1 MDRLIDAAASHGVH
15 YRRPQL
21 EDDEVTAFIAATA
34 NRKTRRLA
42 TAVAIAAGGVLT
54 LSACGAGQV
63 SQTSDQVAAVNG
75 NSAEVG
81 NISLR
86 NVHVVYPQTEEY
98 SIEPGGKVELGF
110 IVVNNSPAS
119 ADTLT
124 RISTTAASSITVGEE
139 SGGTEIAPLTALGAG
154 APVDNQVED
163 PGIPLQFIVVELNG
177 IGEEV
182 RPGLTVPVTFTF
194 EEAGDVELLVPVD
207 AGQVLPR
214 DVSAKSPVEAEAH
227 SVEES
232 IVETQVEEATDGN
245 N

>member
-1 MDRLIDAAASHGVH
+1 M
-15 YRRPQL
+15 
-21 EDDEVTAFIAATA
+21 TAFIAATA

-42 TAVAIAAGGVLT
+42 SALAIAAGGVLA
-54 LSACGAGQV
+54 LSSCSAGQI
-63 SQTSDQVAAVNG
+63 SQTATQVAAVNG
-75 NSAEVG
+75 NFADVG
-81 NISLR
+81 DISLR

-110 IVVNNSPAS
+110 IAINNNPANS
-119 ADTLT
+119 DTLT

-139 SGGTEIAPLTALGAG
+139 PGGTEIAPLTALGAG
-154 APVDNQVED
+154 APVDNEAVNPD
-163 PGIPLQFIVVELNG
+163 IPLQFVVVELNG

-182 RPGLTVPVTFTF
+182 RPGLTVPITFTF

-214 DVSAKSPVEAEAH
+214 DVSTKSPVEAELHGEA
-227 SVEES
+227 EEAEQS
-232 IVETQVEEATDGN
+232 IIETQVEEATDGN